1 MQHTDNM
8 TVLTVN
14 YSRTGN
20 TRRLAREISGN
31 FKGDLEDL
39 EDLKDRS
46 GFLGYLRSGWDS
58 FRGKETEIGSIK
70 YDPSDYQLV
79 VLGFP
84 IWAGS
89 IPPAIRTYLRKEGD
103 NIDSLAS
110 FCTMKG
116 SDPDKAYSEINNI
129 LDTDFIYTLSVK
141 EKNLENDSYKEDLN
155 IFLDNIKDFIS

>member
-1 MQHTDNM
+1 MK
-8 TVLTVN
+8 VLVVV
-14 YSRTGN
+14 YSRSGN

-31 FKGDLEDL
+31 FDGDLEDL

-46 GFLGYLRSGWDS
+46 GILGYLRSGWDS

-79 VLGFP
+79 ILGFP

-103 NIDSLAS
+103 KIDNLAS

-129 LDTDFIYTLSVK
+129 LDTDSTYTLSVK
-141 EKNLENDSYKEDLN
+141 EKNLENDSYTEDLN
-155 IFLDNIKDFIS
+155 NFLNNINDFVS